1 MNALSTM
8 LLISDAFVEL
18 CDEMPLRKV
27 SISDI
32 VERTGKNRKT
42 FYYHFENKDRLII
55 WIFRYDMGQCLKQH
69 FSESVLLYDD
79 DPEDPTSRFPYY
91 ITQKS
96 GVRSLDHAEF
106 FQCFAE
112 VLEGRR
118 NFYRQA
124 LVDNGPYSLRNY
136 LYALYLEA
144 MKRDIDIILSN
155 RYLPK
160 DNIDFL
166 AEFYTC
172 AFLYYYIR
180 RCDARGVESIGGQAR
195 PLRQHHPQLPR
206 KRDQGSPDA
215 AQFVEVGPFHSFCLF
230 SIGNFR
236 AVSIGRTSRRAVKL
250 FTRVYAPARDGA
262 DTRSRGGFMGKLTDE
277 EFRDFL
283 KTCRELAE
291 GPFEEMQRR

>member
-1 MNALSTM
+1 MNALNTM
-8 LLISDAFVEL
+8 QLISDAFVEL

-42 FYYHFENKDRLII
+42 FYYHFENKDKLII
-55 WIFRYDMGQCLKQH
+55 WIFRYDLGRALRQH
-69 FSESVLLYDD
+69 FSESVLLYEENSD
-79 DPEDPTSRFPYY
+79 ESTAQFPYY

-106 FQCFAE
+106 FACFAE
-112 VLEGRR
+112 CLEGRR

-144 MKRDIDIILSN
+144 LKRDIEIILSN
-155 RYLPK
+155 RYLPRE
-160 DNIDFL
+160 NIDFL

-180 RCDARGVESIGGQAR
+180 RCDQNSVEHLADGC
-195 PLRQHHPQLPR
+195 
-206 KRDQGSPDA
+206 
-215 AQFVEVGPFHSFCLF
+215 GPFANIIHSSLENE
-230 SIGNFR
+230 IKE
-236 AVSIGRTSRRAVKL
+236 AQMRRNL
-250 FTRVYAPARDGA
+250 
-262 DTRSRGGFMGKLTDE
+262 
-277 EFRDFL
+277 
-283 KTCRELAE
+283 
-291 GPFEEMQRR
+291 

>member
-160 DNIDFL
+160 DNIDFTP
-166 AEFYTC
+166 APSSTTTS
-172 AFLYYYIR
+172 A
-180 RCDARGVESIGGQAR
+180 AATPAASSPSAAR
-195 PLRQHHPQLPR
+195 PAP
-206 KRDQGSPDA
+206 SP
-215 AQFVEVGPFHSFCLF
+215 
-230 SIGNFR
+230 
-236 AVSIGRTSRRAVKL
+236 TSS
-250 FTRVYAPARDGA
+250 TAPLK
-262 DTRSRGGFMGKLTDE
+262 TRSRKPRCGGICSSPKH
-277 EFRDFL
+277 
-283 KTCRELAE
+283 
-291 GPFEEMQRR
+291 PRRRAALPQSLP

>member
-1 MNALSTM
+1 MNALNTM
-8 LLISDAFVEL
+8 QLISDAFVEL

-42 FYYHFENKDRLII
+42 FYYHFENKDKLII
-55 WIFRYDMGQCLKQH
+55 WIFRYDLGQVLRQH
-69 FSESVLLYDD
+69 FSESVLLYEEGSD
-79 DPEDPTSRFPYY
+79 ESVAQFPYY
-91 ITQKS
+91 IMQKS

-112 VLEGRR
+112 SLEGRR

-144 MKRDIDIILSN
+144 LKRDIDIILSN
-155 RYLPK
+155 RYLPRE
-160 DNIDFL
+160 NIDFL

-180 RCDARGVESIGGQAR
+180 RCDQSSVEHLADGC
-195 PLRQHHPQLPR
+195 
-206 KRDQGSPDA
+206 
-215 AQFVEVGPFHSFCLF
+215 GPFANIIHSSLENE
-230 SIGNFR
+230 IKE
-236 AVSIGRTSRRAVKL
+236 AQMRRNL
-250 FTRVYAPARDGA
+250 
-262 DTRSRGGFMGKLTDE
+262 
-277 EFRDFL
+277 
-283 KTCRELAE
+283 
-291 GPFEEMQRR
+291 

>member
-79 DPEDPTSRFPYY
+79 NPEDPTSRFPYY

-124 LVDNGPYSLRNY
+124 LVDNGPYSLQLPVR
-136 LYALYLEA
+136 AVPGGHEA
-144 MKRDIDIILSN
+144 GHRHHFVQPLPAEGQHRLSG
-155 RYLPK
+155 RVLHLRLP
-160 DNIDFL
+160 L
-166 AEFYTC
+166 
-172 AFLYYYIR
+172 LLHPPLR
-180 RCDARGVESIGGQAR
+180 RPRRRVHRRPGR
-195 PLRQHHPQLPR
+195 PLRQHHPQLP
-206 KRDQGSPDA
+206 
-215 AQFVEVGPFHSFCLF
+215 
-230 SIGNFR
+230 
-236 AVSIGRTSRRAVKL
+236 
-250 FTRVYAPARDGA
+250 
-262 DTRSRGGFMGKLTDE
+262 
-277 EFRDFL
+277 
-283 KTCRELAE
+283 
-291 GPFEEMQRR
+291 

>member
-79 DPEDPTSRFPYY
+79 DPEDPTSRFPYD

-124 LVDNGPYSLRNY
+124 LVDNGPY
-136 LYALYLEA
+136 
-144 MKRDIDIILSN
+144 
-155 RYLPK
+155 
-160 DNIDFL
+160 L
-166 AEFYTC
+166 A
-172 AFLYYYIR
+172 A
-180 RCDARGVESIGGQAR
+180 
-195 PLRQHHPQLPR
+195 QLP
-206 KRDQGSPDA
+206 
-215 AQFVEVGPFHSFCLF
+215 V
-230 SIGNFR
+230 R
-236 AVSIGRTSRRAVKL
+236 AVPGGHEAGHRHHFVRTATCRRTTSTFWPSSTPAPSSTTTSAAATPAASSPSAV
-250 FTRVYAPARDGA
+250 RPAPSPTSSTAPSK
-262 DTRSRGGFMGKLTDE
+262 TRSRKPRCGGICSSPE
-277 EFRDFL
+277 H
-283 KTCRELAE
+283 
-291 GPFEEMQRR
+291 PRRRAALPQSLP

>member
-180 RCDARGVESIGGQAR
+180 RCDARGVESHRRPGR
-195 PLRQHHPQLPR
+195 PLRQHHPQLP
-206 KRDQGSPDA
+206 
-215 AQFVEVGPFHSFCLF
+215 
-230 SIGNFR
+230 
-236 AVSIGRTSRRAVKL
+236 
-250 FTRVYAPARDGA
+250 
-262 DTRSRGGFMGKLTDE
+262 
-277 EFRDFL
+277 
-283 KTCRELAE
+283 
-291 GPFEEMQRR
+291 